1 MFCDFT
7 FHALLKV
14 NLALKLSSCLDYKVH
29 SIAPSMWSC
38 PPFPQIFSYRS
49 ESSSIYVWHVFFLF
63 QGAINLLMHVYR
75 KEFAATGGYLT
86 DSGEVSCFYLIQT
99 YFVSL
104 ALSYFIL

>member
-1 MFCDFT
+1 M
-7 FHALLKV
+7 
-14 NLALKLSSCLDYKVH
+14 
-29 SIAPSMWSC
+29 
-38 PPFPQIFSYRS
+38 
-49 ESSSIYVWHVFFLF
+49 WHVFFLF